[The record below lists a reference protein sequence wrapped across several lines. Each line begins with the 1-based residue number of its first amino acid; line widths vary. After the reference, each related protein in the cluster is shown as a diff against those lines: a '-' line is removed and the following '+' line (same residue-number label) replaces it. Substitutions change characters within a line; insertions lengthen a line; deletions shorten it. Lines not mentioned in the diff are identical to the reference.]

1 MSIAVAETQS
11 LQLVPEPFA
20 PAESGPADV
29 AEPGSSQPQGVQL
42 LLVEDDPD
50 AAALMIETL
59 GDHFGHGNITRFA
72 TFRAMR
78 GESLESYDLVLS
90 DMNLPDALGLQ
101 VLEHVLN
108 TRPELP
114 VVFVT
119 AEGVMENAITAI
131 RRGAYDYIVKTGDYL
146 FSLPVIVEKNLALFH
161 TKQENERL
169 QRELERSFDVL
180 RVKNSELEE
189 ANRQLGEVVAKLET
203 AASTDPLTGLANRR
217 AFASALQRSFSE
229 AMRYGR
235 ELALVMIDLDG
246 FKQLNDTMG
255 HQQGDVMLQ
264 RAAKVLMDNCRRSDV
279 AARFGGDEFVLMLP
293 QADEPTAVTVA
304 NRVRGQFEDLASQTL
319 SEAGFHGG
327 LTMSMGLVTLQSC
340 DACEPQAFIAAA
352 DAALYSAK
360 HAGKTCLMI
369 HQPHD
374 RPRRAAAAA

>member
-1 MSIAVAETQS
+1 MSTAVAEPARLHLAHT
-11 LQLVPEPFA
+11 PE
-20 PAESGPADV
+20 ESHPRIGHTARSPEAD
-29 AEPGSSQPQGVQL
+29 PIRL

-59 GDHFGHGNITRFA
+59 GDHFGAGSIIHRG
-72 TFRAMR
+72 TFRALR

-90 DMNLPDALGLQ
+90 DMNLPDALGLE
-101 VLEHVLN
+101 VLDLVLAN
-108 TRPELP
+108 RPDLP

-119 AEGVMENAITAI
+119 AEGIMENAITAI

-161 TKQENERL
+161 IKQENERL
-169 QRELERSFDVL
+169 QRELEHSFDTL
-180 RVKNSELEE
+180 RQKNLELEQ
-189 ANRQLGEVVAKLET
+189 ANSQLGEVVAKLET

-235 ELALVMIDLDG
+235 DLALVMIDLDG

-293 QADEPTAVTVA
+293 QADEPTAVNVA
-304 NRVRGQFEDLASQTL
+304 NRVRGQFQDLAAKTL
-319 SEAGFHGG
+319 SEAGFRGG

-340 DACEPQAFIAAA
+340 DACEPHGFIAAA

-374 RPRRAAAAA
+374 RPRRAPAAA